1 MRDAFT
7 EAEAKLRPAVV
18 HLLYDRADAVE
29 RSRWEVDDIT
39 RLVLAK
45 AHRLNLVGLIVRRC
59 IDSALWPP
67 GLMGREATLRNP
79 PDQTSRNLSAERHQP
94 AR

>member
-18 HLLYDRADAVE
+18 YLLYDRADAVE

-39 RLVLAK
+39 RLVFAK
-45 AHRLNLVGLIVRRC
+45 AHRLNIAGSIVQRP
-59 IDSALWPP
+59 IS
-67 GLMGREATLRNP
+67 
-79 PDQTSRNLSAERHQP
+79 
-94 AR
+94 